1 MSRRSSSFVSRSG
14 PQYRLPPVLFGT
26 LASAVLLAGLCVVQ
40 SAQAQSRVFRCDGPD
55 GTPLFQNTAGKGCR
69 ELDLPPLNS
78 VPAPRQPAA
87 ATRSATA
94 VPTAARA
101 GSFPRVEAAT
111 QRERDSDRRRLLS
124 EELKREQERLGEL
137 RKEFNNG
144 EPERRGDERNYQKYL
159 DRVER
164 LRHEMSRA
172 ESSIGS
178 LEREMASQR
187 D

>member
-1 MSRRSSSFVSRSG
+1 VNALPFNLDCRHVQTVVFVR
-14 PQYRLPPVLFGT
+14 F
-26 LASAVLLAGLCVVQ
+26 
-40 SAQAQSRVFRCDGPD
+40 AQWPA
-55 GTPLFQNTAGKGCR
+55 TAG
-69 ELDLPPLNS
+69 
-78 VPAPRQPAA
+78 
-87 ATRSATA
+87 
-94 VPTAARA
+94 PTAARA

>member
-78 VPAPRQPAA
+78 VPAHASRQ
-87 ATRSATA
+87 RRR
-94 VPTAARA
+94 VGHGRPTAARA

-144 EPERRGDERNYQKYL
+144 EPERLGDERNYQKYL

>member
-1 MSRRSSSFVSRSG
+1 VFAAV
-14 PQYRLPPVLFGT
+14 V
-26 LASAVLLAGLCVVQ
+26 SAVLLTDTFVTQ
-40 SAQAQSRVFRCDGPD
+40 SAQAQTRVFRCDGPD

-69 ELDLPPLNS
+69 ELDLPPINS
-78 VPAPRQPAA
+78 VPAPRQSLAA
-87 ATRSATA
+87 ARAASAA
-94 VPTAARA
+94 PTAARA

-111 QRERDSDRRRLLS
+111 QRERDSDRQRLLS
-124 EELKREQERLGEL
+124 EELKREQERFGEL
-137 RKEFNNG
+137 QKEFNNG

-178 LEREMASQR
+178 LERELNRQR